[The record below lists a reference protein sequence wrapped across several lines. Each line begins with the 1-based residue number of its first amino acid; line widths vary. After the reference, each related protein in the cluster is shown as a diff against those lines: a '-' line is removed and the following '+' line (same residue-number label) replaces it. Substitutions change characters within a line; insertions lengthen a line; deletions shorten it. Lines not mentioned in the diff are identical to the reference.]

1 MMRSTAVTSMF
12 PPDRIITVTSLVAT
26 MGANVLDIHHRRAF
40 ADIRVGDVEIVM
52 HLETRGPEHVKEI
65 IGALER
71 EGLGVEEDV

>member
-1 MMRSTAVTSMF
+1 
-12 PPDRIITVTSLVAT
+12 
-26 MGANVLDIHHRRAF
+26 MGANVLDIHLRRAF

-71 EGLGVEEDV
+71 EGLVVEEDV